1 VQIKRKG
8 VSVRLRPASLEDVK
22 CLYVDVNSV
31 AAALKD
37 PEELFRSMA
46 SFPGRAVLVI
56 DAWHESQLPLARRY
70 LELCK
75 KWMVECML
83 SESKPAE
90 TYAAELACR
99 DSCAVLSRDLDV
111 VKAVDNCGVPVFL
124 FLRGRRWLVEAATV
138 HSAAST
144 ESLKADA

>member
-8 VSVRLRPASLEDVK
+8 VAARLRPVFLEGVP

-46 SFPGRAVLVI
+46 SFPSRVVLVV

-70 LELCK
+70 LDLCK
-75 KWMVECML
+75 KWMVECIL
-83 SESKPAE
+83 SETKPAE
-90 TYAAELACR
+90 TLAAELACR
-99 DSCAVLSRDLDV
+99 EGCAVLSRDVDV
-111 VKAVDNCGVPVFL
+111 VKSVKSLNCNIPIYI
-124 FLRGRRWLVEAATV
+124 FLRKKIWRAVM
-138 HSAAST
+138 
-144 ESLKADA
+144 

>member
-1 VQIKRKG
+1 VKRKG
-8 VSVRLRPASLEDVK
+8 VVARLRLATLEGVP

-46 SFPGRAVLVI
+46 SFPGRVVLVV
-56 DAWHESQLPLARRY
+56 DAWHESHLPLARRY

-75 KWMVECML
+75 KWMVECLL

-90 TYAAELACR
+90 ALAAELACR
-99 DSCAVLSRDLDV
+99 NGCAVLSRDVDV
-111 VKAVDNCGVPVFL
+111 VKAAGGCGVPVFL
-124 FLRGRRWLVEAATV
+124 FLRGRVWLMEPYAAR
-138 HSAAST
+138 
-144 ESLKADA
+144 